1 MLSRPTTEQIILDCR
16 AELLHTIDPAVDD
29 ATVKVAIQMMENV
42 LRNCA
47 TRAAHEIAWMRAET
61 EAMVA
66 FATDVAA
73 AHTDRA
79 TAVTAALTAYD
90 AGRSESLHLDDVCA
104 TYDLAG
110 RAMGAALEVVM
121 AAGDDD
127 RHAAGRAILEER
139 LAREN
144 QIMGEWA
151 FVGRA

>member
-16 AELLHTIDPAVDD
+16 HELLTTIDAAVDD
-29 ATVKVAIQMMENV
+29 PTVKVAIQMMENV

-47 TRAAHEIAWMRAET
+47 ARAAHEIAWMRDET
-61 EAMVA
+61 AAMVA

-73 AHTDRA
+73 AHPA
-79 TAVTAALTAYD
+79 STAVDAALAAYE

-121 AAGDDD
+121 AAGDDA
-127 RHAAGRAILEER
+127 RHLTGRAILEER
-139 LAREN
+139 LAHEN
-144 QIMGEWA
+144 EIMGEWA